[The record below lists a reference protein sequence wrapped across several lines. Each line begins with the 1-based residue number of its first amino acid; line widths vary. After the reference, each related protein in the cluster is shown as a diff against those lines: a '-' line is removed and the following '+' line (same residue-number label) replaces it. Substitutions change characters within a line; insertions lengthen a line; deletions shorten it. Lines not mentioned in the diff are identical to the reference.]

1 MSLPKKKC
9 ILILTELSQLMK
21 LCSLQKTKNIIY
33 HSLYFNRVP
42 IVKTTSQKHLG
53 LNLDV
58 RLTFSDDINEKLGKV
73 MRGVGLLRK
82 LYFFFSSLLIIHK

>member
-21 LCSLQKTKNIIY
+21 LCSLQKTKNIY

-42 IVKTTSQKHLG
+42 VVKTISQKHLG

>member
-1 MSLPKKKC
+1 
-9 ILILTELSQLMK
+9 MK
-21 LCSLQKTKNIIY
+21 LCSLQKTKNIY